1 MVHNRRQ
8 VMNVRPVAV
17 ALGVAFAL
25 LAVLA
30 LAVPGTKAQEP
41 EPAPP
46 PKPPVPAVP
55 PVPTVP
61 TVPEL
66 PSLPDVPEVP
76 DVPRDPGQLTDLVTP
91 LSSRMML
98 SARPRRAQRLPATV
112 RFDGFLM
119 APMRLNRVDG
129 FFERTFGIDLGVC
142 RGPVTVGFKSGGRTI
157 ARRRAS
163 VTNTCTFRSSI
174 TIRKRKALGRR
185 GRLRATARFG
195 GNKLLGPAQHSTVV
209 RVG

>member
-1 MVHNRRQ
+1 MVHSRRQ

-17 ALGVAFAL
+17 ALAVAFAL
-25 LAVLA
+25 LAI
-30 LAVPGTKAQEP
+30 AVRAADAQEP
-41 EPAPP
+41 EPPP

-61 TVPEL
+61 TVPQL
-66 PSLPDVPEVP
+66 PSLPEVPEVP

-98 SARPRRAQRLPATV
+98 SARPRRSQRLPATV
-112 RFDGFLM
+112 RFDGWLM

-129 FFERTFGIDLGVC
+129 FFNRTFGIDLGVC
-142 RGPVTVGFKSGGRTI
+142 RGPVTVAFKSGGRRI
-157 ARRRAS
+157 ATRRAS
-163 VTNTCTFRSSI
+163 VTRTCSFRSSL
-174 TIRKRKALGRR
+174 TIRRRKTLGRR

-195 GNKLLGPAQHSTVV
+195 GNKLLGPAQHSIAV